1 MNLIWLGHSAFRIE
15 LGAEVILI
23 DPFLTGNPKFTGDAA
38 KAAAGATHIVL
49 SHGHDDHIGDAAKI
63 AKTTGAQVISNFEIC
78 MYLNAQGAENINPG
92 NTGGTIDCGAF
103 SVSLTQALHSSGTV
117 VNGKSIYLGSANG
130 VVVKPREAPCL
141 YHMGDTDV
149 FSDMGLI
156 AEIYSPK
163 IGLVPIG
170 DRFTMSGRTAALAV
184 KRFFKFETVV
194 PCHYGTFD
202 SSLSKSIRTQA
213 TSSRRCKATRQKLL
227 FPAMA
232 RSWRFDYRPLR
243 LARTCANY
251 RCGGFKACS

>member
-1 MNLIWLGHSAFRIE
+1 M
-15 LGAEVILI
+15 
-23 DPFLTGNPKFTGDAA
+23 LT
-38 KAAAGATHIVL
+38 
-49 SHGHDDHIGDAAKI
+49 HGHDDHIGDAAKI
-63 AKTTGAQVISNFEIC
+63 AKTTGAQIISNFEVC

-117 VNGKSIYLGSANG
+117 VNGQSIYLGCPNG
-130 VVVKPREAPCL
+130 VVVTPRDAPCL

-184 KRFFKFETVV
+184 KRFFKFDTVV

-202 SSLSKSIRTQA
+202 
-213 TSSRRCKATRQKLL
+213 LL
-227 FPAMA
+227 DQDASHFVAAMQGHPTKVVVPRA
-232 RSWRFDYRPLR
+232 GEV
-243 LARTCANY
+243 LA
-251 RCGGFKACS
+251 F

>member
-1 MNLIWLGHSAFRIE
+1 MGATMNLIWLGHSAFRIE
-15 LGAEVILI
+15 LGAQVILI
-23 DPFLTGNPKFTGDAA
+23 DPFLSGNPKFTGDAA
-38 KAAAGATHIVL
+38 RAAAGATHIL
-49 SHGHDDHIGDAAKI
+49 LTHGHDDHVGDAAKI
-63 AKTTGAQVISNFEIC
+63 AKTTGAQIISNFEIC

-103 SVSLTQALHSSGTV
+103 RVSLTQALHSSGTV
-117 VNGKSIYLGSANG
+117 VNGQSIYLGCPNG
-130 VVVKPREAPCL
+130 VVVTPRDAPCF

-184 KRFFKFETVV
+184 KRFFKFDTVV

-202 SSLSKSIRTQA
+202 
-213 TSSRRCKATRQKLL
+213 LL
-227 FPAMA
+227 DQDASHFVAAMQGHPV
-232 RSWRFDYRPLR
+232 RVVVPRIGEV
-243 LARTCANY
+243 LA
-251 RCGGFKACS
+251 F